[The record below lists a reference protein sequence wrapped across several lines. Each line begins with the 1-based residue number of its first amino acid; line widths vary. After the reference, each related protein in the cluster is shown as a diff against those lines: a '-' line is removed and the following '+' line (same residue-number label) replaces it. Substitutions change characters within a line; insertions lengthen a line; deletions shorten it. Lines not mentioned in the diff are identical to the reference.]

1 MKTRKLVLLIAC
13 AVLLVVC
20 ILQGVLKGS
29 DKVKTYDIK
38 DTPDQ
43 LVITTP
49 EESYTIVFEN
59 DTCYVGDKKYPANE
73 TAVDTMVEALTSIKV
88 LDKVASANTE
98 AAMVRY
104 ELNEGK
110 AITAVAKKGGK
121 ILRTVIIGK
130 DSTAGSQSY
139 ILLDGGKDVYLATG
153 NLRSSLNKTV
163 KELRGRGVLN
173 LDKNDISAVTVR
185 TADGNTDFTV
195 SRVGSGEDTSWLINQ
210 PDVLVDGNKA
220 ADWFGTVA
228 TLVTPVWHDDA
239 DLKGNELLHAE
250 IRLSSKT
257 VTLDIF
263 EIPAATED
271 EKPVYFGFSSET
283 PYQFELAAYS
293 VQKFQKTV
301 ADLIQ

>member
-13 AVLLVVC
+13 AVLLLVC

-49 EESYTIVFEN
+49 EENYTIVFEN
-59 DTCYVGDKKYPANE
+59 DTCYVGAKKYPANE
-73 TAVDTMVEALTSIKV
+73 TAVDGMVEAISSIKV
-88 LDKVASANTE
+88 LDKVAVANND
-98 AAMVRY
+98 AALARY

-110 AITAVAKKGGK
+110 CTTVVAKKGDK
-121 ILRTVIIGK
+121 VLRTLVIGK
-130 DSTAGSQSY
+130 DSTTGSQGY

-153 NLRSSLNKTV
+153 NLSGSLKKTV
-163 KELRGRGVLN
+163 NELRSRGVLN
-173 LDKNDISAVTVR
+173 LDKNDISGVTVR
-185 TADGNTDFTV
+185 TADGKTDFTV
-195 SRVGSGEDTSWLINQ
+195 SRVGSGENTQWLINQ
-210 PDVLVDGNKA
+210 PDVIVDGQKA
-220 ADWFGTVA
+220 TNWFNTVA
-228 TLVTPVWHDDA
+228 TLTTPTWHDDA

-257 VTLDIF
+257 VTVDIY
-263 EIPAATED
+263 EIPAEGDGNPT
-271 EKPVYFGFSSET
+271 YFGFSSET
-283 PYQFELAAYS
+283 PYQFELASYA